1 MELHG
6 AVDINVV
13 HELLTAP
20 FSRLLNTGTDL
31 AVRWHP
37 NARLSKGDLADPIVR
52 YCSGRAEGLSV
63 HVDFGPSSD
72 AENVAVV
79 RELMMVLF
87 KTKGRNG
94 KIRVKANETDGKYM
108 VSRAETGLRV

>member
-1 MELHG
+1 M
-6 AVDINVV
+6 
-13 HELLTAP
+13 
-20 FSRLLNTGTDL
+20 
-31 AVRWHP
+31 
-37 NARLSKGDLADPIVR
+37 
-52 YCSGRAEGLSV
+52 

-79 RELMMVLF
+79 RELMAVLF